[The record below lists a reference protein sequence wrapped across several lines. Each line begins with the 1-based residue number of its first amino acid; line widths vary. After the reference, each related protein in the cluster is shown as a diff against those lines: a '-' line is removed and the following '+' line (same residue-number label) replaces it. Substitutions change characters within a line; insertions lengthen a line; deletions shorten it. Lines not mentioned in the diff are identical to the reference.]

1 MEKPWLG
8 FFKLPSTIATT
19 CTGMIGRI
27 CSTMCRLLCVPDS
40 FDHVCSTMCR
50 LLRVSDGNGHM
61 CSTMCRLLC
70 EPNIID

>member
-1 MEKPWLG
+1 
-8 FFKLPSTIATT
+8 
-19 CTGMIGRI
+19 MIGRM

-50 LLRVSDGNGHM
+50 LLRVSDSDGHM

-70 EPNIID
+70 EPVSLDIKGVAKC